1 MQTRLAAADLLPP
14 PLPKRQFCDYER
26 YVIPPRL

>member
-26 YVIPPRL
+26 YVSHSC